1 MTRKPMDEE
10 SGGGGRRHS
19 HSEPEAREG
28 RHVPV
33 DPDVQAL
40 VAGALEEDVGSG
52 DRTTLWTVPPGLRT
66 RARIVAREE
75 LVVAGGELVVEVF
88 RQLAPS
94 VEVLRLCPDGS
105 HLGSGDEVAR
115 LEGSARAILTGER
128 TALNFLGLLSGVATL
143 TWAFVSEVKGTG
155 VEITDTRKTTPGLRA
170 LEKAA
175 VRAGGGRNHR
185 MGLYDMVLI
194 KENHIAAAGGIR
206 QAVAAVR
213 EANEER
219 VPVEVEVARPG
230 QVEALEGL
238 GLTRLLLDNMSESE
252 MAMVVRQVGSW
263 DPPRPLLEASGNMT
277 LDRVGSV
284 ARTGVDLIS
293 VGALTHSAPSSDLSL
308 LLEGVDW

>member
-1 MTRKPMDEE
+1 MTTKPTGADPGGEE
-10 SGGGGRRHS
+10 GNRY
-19 HSEPEAREG
+19 SEPEGPRM

-33 DPDVQAL
+33 DPAVQRMVEA
-40 VAGALEEDVGSG
+40 ALEEDVRSG

-66 RARIVAREE
+66 RARIVAKEE
-75 LVVAGGELVVEVF
+75 LVVAGGEVVVEVF
-88 RQLAPS
+88 RQLAPAL
-94 VEVLRLCPDGS
+94 EVLRRCPDGS
-105 HLGSGDEVAR
+105 HLGPGDEVAR

-128 TALNFLGLLSGVATL
+128 TALNFLGLLSGVASL

-155 VEITDTRKTTPGLRA
+155 VEITDTRKTTPGLRG

-175 VRAGGGRNHR
+175 VRAGGGSNHR

-213 EANEER
+213 KANEEGL
-219 VPVEVEVARPG
+219 PVEVEVARPG

-238 GLTRLLLDNMSESE
+238 GVDRLLLDNMTESE
-252 MAMVVRQVGSW
+252 MEMVVRQVRGW
-263 DPPRPLLEASGNMT
+263 DAPRPLLEASGNMT
-277 LDRVGSV
+277 LDRVGKV